1 VARTCDPTKWD
12 VLEFASKIPYIIERM
27 ELLSLGSDCF
37 SFRGFSSDPVHARQI
52 PYVEYPQ
59 SFTIFYILDTVELHP
74 DVEGFELIKEYS
86 KKTIACKVLAQRE

>member
-1 VARTCDPTKWD
+1 
-12 VLEFASKIPYIIERM
+12 M

-59 SFTIFYILDTVELHP
+59 SFTIFYLLDTVELHS
-74 DVEGFELIKEYS
+74 DVEGF
-86 KKTIACKVLAQRE
+86 